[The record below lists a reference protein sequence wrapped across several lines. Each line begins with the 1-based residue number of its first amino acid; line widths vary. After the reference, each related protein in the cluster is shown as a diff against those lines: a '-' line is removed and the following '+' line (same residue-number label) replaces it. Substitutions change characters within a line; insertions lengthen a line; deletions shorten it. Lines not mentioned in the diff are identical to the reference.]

1 VLVGRRELRLR
12 AFPAP
17 TVGGV
22 ANPQEMGLADEIR
35 ELKLLHAEG
44 TLTDQE
50 FTDAKAAVT
59 QQAASGA
66 APPSSSGGKKVI

>member
-1 VLVGRRELRLR
+1 MSQ
-12 AFPAP
+12 
-17 TVGGV
+17 GV
-22 ANPQEMGLADEIR
+22 KSYLEQQ
-35 ELKLLHAEG
+35 AEQHIFK
-44 TLTDQE
+44 TMADQE

>member
-1 VLVGRRELRLR
+1 
-12 AFPAP
+12 
-17 TVGGV
+17 
-22 ANPQEMGLADEIR
+22 MGLADEIR